1 MDITTF
7 DFIPAGWDMDGK
19 FHIRTRHGNAK
30 AAIHRYPEGTSTAG
44 CRYCWQVWRDGH
56 GVSGAT
62 ETLGEALDLADK
74 MMRSPMSTFN
84 ARRRQELQRDLD
96 NRLAEINQITRQ
108 LIALCD
114 TQIDDPADQLK
125 EAA

>member
-7 DFIPAGWDMDGK
+7 DFIPDGWDMDGK
-19 FHIRTRHGNAK
+19 FYIRTRHDNAS
-30 AAIHRYPEGTSTAG
+30 AFIHRYPEGTASAG
-44 CRYCWQVWRDGH
+44 CRYCWHVRRNEH
-56 GVSGAT
+56 SVRGAT
-62 ETLGEALDLADK
+62 ETLTEALDMAEK

-96 NRLAEINQITRQ
+96 NRLAEINQITLQ
-108 LIALCD
+108 LVALCD
-114 TQIDDPADQLK
+114 TQIDDTADQLK